1 MSDKSKGISLRKKR
15 VKDKK
20 KAAPTISAP
29 RQISA
34 PLPAGANVAAPSI
47 TSSRPSTE
55 SSRSRQN
62 RGDVPRERPQRAD
75 KTADLVK
82 RRYSQK
88 ITTLPSDFGNGPM
101 PDMPQIPSQYR
112 DKSQPRDVRPP
123 PNGVEKRGGSMVD
136 MKALNDPNLRAEQC
150 EMPPR
155 SPRHAHTDLLKMSPQ
170 SSQTPPKKTSAAFK
184 TSYARRS
191 TEPRQTCRPTSIT
204 TAPSSLGSAKRQR
217 SSKAKCGPCGNS
229 WRT

>member
-20 KAAPTISAP
+20 KAAAPTISAP

-34 PLPAGANVAAPSI
+34 PMPAGANVAPSI
-47 TSSRPSTE
+47 ASSRPSTE

-62 RGDVPRERPQRAD
+62 
-75 KTADLVK
+75 K

-112 DKSQPRDVRPP
+112 DKSQPRVAGPP
-123 PNGVEKRGGSMVD
+123 ASGGERRGGSMLD
-136 MKALNDPNLRAEQC
+136 MDALHDPNLRAEQC
-150 EMPPR
+150 EISSRVCLMVVPR
-155 SPRHAHTDLLKMSPQ
+155 
-170 SSQTPPKKTSAAFK
+170 
-184 TSYARRS
+184 Y
-191 TEPRQTCRPTSIT
+191 
-204 TAPSSLGSAKRQR
+204 
-217 SSKAKCGPCGNS
+217 
-229 WRT
+229 